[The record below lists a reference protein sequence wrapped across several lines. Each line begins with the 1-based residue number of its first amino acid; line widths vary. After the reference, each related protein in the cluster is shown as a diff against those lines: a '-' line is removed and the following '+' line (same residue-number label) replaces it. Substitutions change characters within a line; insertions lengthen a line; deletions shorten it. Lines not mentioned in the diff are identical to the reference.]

1 MEAISLSK
9 KDRKL
14 NKAIKN
20 NNTRV
25 QNFFEIA
32 EIKDDH
38 ILTTRNEE
46 KYFLE
51 VKPKNITVL
60 SKPIRLGIIDS
71 LTNIISELPKSEIL
85 CLNNSQNY
93 ENNIRHLENLKSKEN
108 NAAIA
113 ALDIKDIEYMN
124 NIKSAMSTSRSFFI
138 ILRTSQQDSRQLV
151 NHALQ
156 LCAEQNFNVQ
166 LAEKKDIKKM
176 LSIYLEHTSYDEEL
190 PDYDGEQY
198 GLSKNESLK
207 NFVDIIAPSIMDF
220 KHRRYYIVGNTY
232 RKVFA
237 IRRYKTETEQ
247 TAILSEIGEMG
258 GVTLHIY
265 NERVTPSEQEKI
277 FEKAERKN
285 MGDIAEAKTMSKSID
300 SKENILD
307 IEKILKESHRTKE
320 EFIHCSV
327 YVEVIANSLKE
338 LRDMQTKVCSTL
350 NKNHIK
356 YDELYMQQRDG
367 FASVAP
373 FGLDM
378 FDKEFARVLPASSVA
393 NLFPFSYSGK
403 TDPKGLFFGR
413 AVHGGNILADIDHRD
428 TDKTNG
434 HIAIF
439 GNSGEGKSFLIKL
452 LICLFRQQQKKVYS
466 MDSDKEC
473 IDVTNGLGGTNIDML
488 SGKYFINVMQPRLL
502 NDPLDDSYTD
512 DEPVAFKHKTIISQ
526 HIAFLKDFFKTYNPA
541 ITTAELDTLE
551 IMLEELYKKFHIT
564 DRTDLNKLTNVDY
577 PILSDLFKEVERQ
590 LNIYDEVSKINGKEM
605 LFTKDTL
612 RNLALCIRSICI
624 GTDSTFFNGYT
635 NIPNADHINFDVKN
649 LLNTNENL
657 KNAMYFNILSFMNNK
672 FLTEGNT
679 VVIVD
684 ELHEVIKSLIVI
696 MYLRSFVK
704 RGRKKNSNLVI
715 ASQNI
720 EDLMIPGVVEYTKPF
735 FSIPTHRFLFYPG
748 TVNIKEYKAI
758 TNMLD
763 EEWELIQISK
773 RGHCLYCCGNER
785 YYLQIIAPEY
795 KKELFGTAGG
805 K

>member
-1 MEAISLSK
+1 MEAINLSK

-32 EIKDDH
+32 EIKEDH

-138 ILRTSQQDSRQLV
+138 ILRASQQDSRQLV

-285 MGDIAEAKTMSKSID
+285 MGDIAEAK
-300 SKENILD
+300 L
-307 IEKILKESHRTKE
+307 
-320 EFIHCSV
+320 
-327 YVEVIANSLKE
+327 
-338 LRDMQTKVCSTL
+338 
-350 NKNHIK
+350 
-356 YDELYMQQRDG
+356 
-367 FASVAP
+367 
-373 FGLDM
+373 
-378 FDKEFARVLPASSVA
+378 
-393 NLFPFSYSGK
+393 
-403 TDPKGLFFGR
+403 
-413 AVHGGNILADIDHRD
+413 
-428 TDKTNG
+428 
-434 HIAIF
+434 
-439 GNSGEGKSFLIKL
+439 
-452 LICLFRQQQKKVYS
+452 CL
-466 MDSDKEC
+466 
-473 IDVTNGLGGTNIDML
+473 
-488 SGKYFINVMQPRLL
+488 
-502 NDPLDDSYTD
+502 
-512 DEPVAFKHKTIISQ
+512 SQ
-526 HIAFLKDFFKTYNPA
+526 
-541 ITTAELDTLE
+541 
-551 IMLEELYKKFHIT
+551 
-564 DRTDLNKLTNVDY
+564 
-577 PILSDLFKEVERQ
+577 
-590 LNIYDEVSKINGKEM
+590 
-605 LFTKDTL
+605 
-612 RNLALCIRSICI
+612 
-624 GTDSTFFNGYT
+624 
-635 NIPNADHINFDVKN
+635 
-649 LLNTNENL
+649 
-657 KNAMYFNILSFMNNK
+657 
-672 FLTEGNT
+672 
-679 VVIVD
+679 
-684 ELHEVIKSLIVI
+684 
-696 MYLRSFVK
+696 
-704 RGRKKNSNLVI
+704 
-715 ASQNI
+715 
-720 EDLMIPGVVEYTKPF
+720 
-735 FSIPTHRFLFYPG
+735 
-748 TVNIKEYKAI
+748 
-758 TNMLD
+758 
-763 EEWELIQISK
+763 
-773 RGHCLYCCGNER
+773 
-785 YYLQIIAPEY
+785 
-795 KKELFGTAGG
+795 
-805 K
+805 